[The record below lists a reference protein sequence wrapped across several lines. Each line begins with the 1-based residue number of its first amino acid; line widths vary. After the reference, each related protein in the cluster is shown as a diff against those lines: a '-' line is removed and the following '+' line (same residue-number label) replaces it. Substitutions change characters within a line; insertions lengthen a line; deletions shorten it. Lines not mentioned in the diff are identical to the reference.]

1 MKKRIYLHLLLVGVV
16 CILLTALVCA
26 FAYWQTSKQETG
38 YYLEQTASV
47 LAGKPPGISGPYQQS
62 QSGFTDY
69 LGGGRR
75 PGPVR
80 FHEKCVGHG

>member
-47 LAGKPPGISGPYQQS
+47 LGSELTRQETPWNFWTIPAK
-62 QSGFTDY
+62 
-69 LGGGRR
+69 
-75 PGPVR
+75 PVR
-80 FHEKCVGHG
+80 IYGLPGWRKTAGSCTIP